1 MAPIPD
7 PSHGLTREN
16 MLAAFPVAL
25 REDTSIAALADAV
38 AGVLAERRE
47 EIDRL
52 RIYSAVDQLEEPL
65 LDILAHDFKVDWWN
79 PNYSLAE
86 KRRTLKG
93 SWQVH
98 KTLGT
103 KAAVV
108 TAVAA
113 VYPDAQVLEWFE
125 YGGRP
130 HYFKLL
136 LGTHPSTEEKRQILS
151 AVEMVKRKSQ
161 WLDKLVYQCITAVP
175 NHPEAFLPVSL
186 RIRCRIWNLRMIP
199 PVTWD
204 GAETFGGYLQFDQRL
219 AGSGSTLRL
228 AVRTKLPR
236 QTKKK
241 VTAQI
246 AAKGAVRSEVHSCA
260 TTAFQ
265 ARAAPLR
272 AVTTGEQSPRQIHL
286 RTGVRNESSTSAI
299 LRAES
304 RCDFDGVYSFDG
316 SRRFKAGVTI
326 TEI

>member
-1 MAPIPD
+1 
-7 PSHGLTREN
+7 
-16 MLAAFPVAL
+16 
-25 REDTSIAALADAV
+25 
-38 AGVLAERRE
+38 
-47 EIDRL
+47 
-52 RIYSAVDQLEEPL
+52 
-65 LDILAHDFKVDWWN
+65 
-79 PNYSLAE
+79 
-86 KRRTLKG
+86 
-93 SWQVH
+93 
-98 KTLGT
+98 
-103 KAAVV
+103 
-108 TAVAA
+108 
-113 VYPDAQVLEWFE
+113 
-125 YGGRP
+125 
-130 HYFKLL
+130 
-136 LGTHPSTEEKRQILS
+136 
-151 AVEMVKRKSQ
+151 
-161 WLDKLVYQCITAVP
+161 
-175 NHPEAFLPVSL
+175 
-186 RIRCRIWNLRMIP
+186 MIP

-265 ARAAPLR
+265 ARAARLR

-316 SRRFKAGVTI
+316 SRRFKAGITI